1 MAQAKPKPTTPKYHS
16 AVNGQF
22 VSQGYAKVH
31 PNTTVKE
38 SGPHPKPKGK
48 K

>member
-1 MAQAKPKPTTPKYHS
+1 MKGGEKLMAKQYRYRS

-22 VSQGYAKVH
+22 VTDSYAKRH

-38 SGPHPKPKGK
+38 TVKPKK
-48 K
+48 DN